1 MEKNCGRAARQFEE
15 RGLSLTPEQ
24 IDFQLNFIDMLFMGR
39 MEEITAKKQI
49 PS

>member
-1 MEKNCGRAARQFEE
+1 MNCHNDMQE
-15 RGLSLTPEQ
+15 LTPEQ